1 LRNVRSSPLAAT
13 PRSEANFAVLQ
24 AIQLSDG
31 CEAGEAEP
39 AKAVFPAAASRLPS
53 VSVRCPDGVQGVIDV
68 AGRKLAAAARNPV
81 KVVLFSSHARG
92 DAGPDSDL
100 DFLVIERD
108 VPDCH
113 AEMVRLEREVRSL
126 GVPSDV
132 VVVSEAY
139 ASEWANVRN
148 SIVHAALS
156 EGREFAAA

>member
-1 LRNVRSSPLAAT
+1 M
-13 PRSEANFAVLQ
+13 
-24 AIQLSDG
+24 
-31 CEAGEAEP
+31 
-39 AKAVFPAAASRLPS
+39 
-53 VSVRCPDGVQGVIDV
+53 VSQGVIDV

-81 KVVLFSSHARG
+81 KVVLFGSHARG

-126 GVPSDV
+126 GVPIDV